1 MRVDLLGVVEDGS
14 HRLDS
19 IPLNTGKSLRLV
31 RGQTTKVF
39 LRVVNPDGSP
49 YSADGAVFTIKKNSY
64 QMSLSAGQS
73 LQIDGVSSGNEA
85 VFSITSAQMDTLPT
99 GRYVYDVWLVSGV
112 NRQRIVST
120 SELFVEPSVR

>member
-31 RGQTTKVF
+31 RGQTTEVF